1 MRRKVID
8 LHVHLFPD
16 NFSSKAVK
24 ALEGKYGMRFI
35 AEPTVEG
42 LKRFMGQNDIE
53 ISVVQPVATSKGQV
67 SVINDWIVDLVKRN
81 KEIKAFG
88 AYYPGTKNVADM
100 LSRLKQNG
108 VNGIKLHPY
117 FQDFYP
123 DDKSMF
129 DFYEHIIIEDMWI
142 LFHAGYEA
150 ENFLRLRE
158 KYPELKMIL
167 AHLGGYK
174 SWDKTEKY
182 LVGKDLYFDVSHTF
196 GFMPEEK
203 IKKIIESHGP
213 EKIVFGS
220 DFPLSASG
228 ETLNRFMEM
237 DLKKEY
243 KDMVLYSN
251 AKNNI
256 LIL

>member
-1 MRRKVID
+1 MKRKVID

-16 NFSSKAVK
+16 NFSPKAVK

-35 AEPTVEG
+35 AAPTVES
-42 LKRFMGQNDIE
+42 LKRFMEEKQID

-67 SVINDWIVDLVKRN
+67 SMINDWITGVVKRN
-81 KEIKAFG
+81 REIKAFG
-88 AYYPGTKNVADM
+88 AYYPGAGIISDI

-108 VNGIKLHPY
+108 INGIKLHPY
-117 FQDFYP
+117 FQGFYP
-123 DDKSMF
+123 DDKKMY
-129 DFYEHIIIEDMWI
+129 DFYEHIIVEDMWV
-142 LFHAGYEA
+142 LFHAGHEA
-150 ENFLRLRE
+150 RRFLRLRK

-182 LVGKDLYFDVSHTF
+182 LVGEDLFFDVSHTF

-213 EKIVFGS
+213 DKVVFGS

-228 ETLNRFMEM
+228 DTLDRFMDME
-237 DLKKEY
+237 LKNEY
-243 KDMVLYSN
+243 KEKILYSN
-251 AKNNI
+251 AKDNI
-256 LIL
+256 LMM